1 MKTLDEYLKE
11 SIEHYKTLTAE
22 TAALG
27 EEISTLS
34 PTLILQ
40 RCAKIKEL
48 QQKLAE
54 SDVDLNEIMAF
65 LGHEILGNPLVGE
78 YQRALDTAIQ
88 EADSIDSKARMR
100 KIRLLEEIE
109 KKHGLLEKDSKP
121 SITDNGHTYLIQ

>member
-11 SIEHYKTLTAE
+11 SIEHYKTLAAE

-27 EEISTLS
+27 GEINTLS
-34 PTLILQ
+34 PALILQ
-40 RCAKIKEL
+40 RCDKIKKL

-65 LGHEILGNPLVGE
+65 LGHEVLDNPLVGE

-109 KKHGLLEKDSKP
+109 KKQGLLKKDSKP
-121 SITDNGHTYLIQ
+121 SVIDNGHTYLIQ